1 MDEMRDDERADY
13 ETVEFIHA
21 IAGLPK
27 PPPREEIPDP
37 DAYAKETIERLMRSY
52 GVL

>member
-1 MDEMRDDERADY
+1 MDEQRDDDRADY
-13 ETVEFIHA
+13 KTVEFIHA

-27 PPPREEIPDP
+27 PPPREEIPDT
-37 DAYAKETIERLMRSY
+37 DAYAKEVIEGLMRGY